1 MACPL
6 AFPCRRH
13 QEVPCRCRACILA
26 CLLLLPPNAVLDP
39 APSCLQV
46 LLHQGMEELLATAGD
61 EGPGAADSWP
71 RWVGWN
77 QWVVLVCLAAAW
89 CRSLVCAGR
98 CGALVLKLSAHIR
111 CYRSEQCS
119 LQQHSSIRGH

>member
-6 AFPCRRH
+6 AFPCHRH

-61 EGPGAADSWP
+61 EGPGAANSWP
-71 RWVGWN
+71 RWAGWN
-77 QWVVLVCLAAAW
+77 LWAVVCLAAGW
-89 CRSLVCAGR
+89 CRSLDCAGH
-98 CGALVLKLSAHIR
+98 CSALVLSFSAHITS
-111 CYRSEQCS
+111 CPSEQCS
-119 LQQHSSIRGH
+119 LQQHSSIRAH